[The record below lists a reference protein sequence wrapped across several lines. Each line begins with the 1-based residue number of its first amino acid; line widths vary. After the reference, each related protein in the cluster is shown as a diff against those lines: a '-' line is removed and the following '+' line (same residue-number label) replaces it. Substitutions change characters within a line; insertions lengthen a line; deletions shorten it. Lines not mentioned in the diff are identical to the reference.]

1 MGITAEFQREM
12 EKVCAQHAFDDQ
24 CGMTMDTISD
34 TFDALDPEVDSMADE
49 ETDKVLMEIAGMR
62 FAGKMFEI
70 ELILDL
76 VDAAKDKKEVEKVSQ
91 VNALPSVPAQFVFVQ
106 CCLL

>member
-1 MGITAEFQREM
+1 
-12 EKVCAQHAFDDQ
+12 
-24 CGMTMDTISD
+24 MDTISD

-91 VNALPSVPAQFVFVQ
+91 VNALPSVPA
-106 CCLL
+106 

>member
-1 MGITAEFQREM
+1 
-12 EKVCAQHAFDDQ
+12 
-24 CGMTMDTISD
+24 MTMETISD

-91 VNALPSVPAQFVFVQ
+91 VNALPSVPA
-106 CCLL
+106 